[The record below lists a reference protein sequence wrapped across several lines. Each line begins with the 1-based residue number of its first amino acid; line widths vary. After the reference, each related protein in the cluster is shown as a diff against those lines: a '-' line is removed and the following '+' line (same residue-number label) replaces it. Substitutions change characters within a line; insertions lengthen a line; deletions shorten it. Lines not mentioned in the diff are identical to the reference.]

1 MVILTAKIADN
12 YIDRN
17 VFSLTDGSVHVMDKN
32 MNLTQYIPSGR
43 TSLVKK
49 DGAGLQIQTEYA
61 YRPYARIT
69 TTIIHEGQV
78 LHKIEKKLVKP
89 IESFEE
95 QAVMENRMNKQHQ
108 DVVAIIKENDA
119 SSLLQKSESQ
129 KIKIAKQT
137 QETATIEN
145 NIESDIAPQAS
156 PKEFSFDDK
165 FKAIAGV
172 KYVYHLNI
180 DGEFVNKIESDNFKK
195 SFSVVFKSISELI
208 EIFTLMP
215 GVTFSRQCGVYEV
228 ERNKLYLVSS
238 GDDIYF
244 VLIEKALSAIN
255 YEKELKTIITPS
267 YF

>member
-1 MVILTAKIADN
+1 
-12 YIDRN
+12 
-17 VFSLTDGSVHVMDKN
+17 

-49 DGAGLQIQTEYA
+49 NGAGLQIQTEYA

-69 TTIIHEGQV
+69 TTIIHNGQV
-78 LHKIEKKLVKP
+78 LHKIEKKLEKP

-95 QAVMENRMNKQHQ
+95 QAIMENRMKKQHL
-108 DVVAIIKENDA
+108 DVVSIIKENDA
-119 SSLLQKSESQ
+119 SSLLQKSDSQ
-129 KIKIAKQT
+129 KIKISPQDKV
-137 QETATIEN
+137 EPL
-145 NIESDIAPQAS
+145 IAPNAS

-195 SFSVVFKSISELI
+195 SFSVVFKSIAELI

-228 ERNKLYLVSS
+228 EKNKLYLVSS

-244 VLIEKALSAIN
+244 VLIDKALSAIN